1 MTRMAE
7 QARYVL
13 RLFVAGASPKS
24 QRAIAHIKA
33 LCEGD
38 LKGCYEL
45 KVIDIYQQPE
55 QLSEARVIAA
65 PTLLT
70 ALPLPVR
77 RLVGD
82 LSAAQR
88 VLVALDLQPRAG
100 RRAS

>member
-1 MTRMAE
+1 MTRVVT

-13 RLFVAGASPKS
+13 RLYVAGAAPKS

-38 LKGCYEL
+38 LKGRYEL
-45 KVIDIYQQPE
+45 KVIDIYQQPG

-65 PTLLT
+65 PMLLK
-70 ALPLPVR
+70 ALPLPLR

-82 LSAAQR
+82 LSDAQR
-88 VLVALDLQPRAG
+88 VSVALDLQAGAG